1 MAAKKAT
8 TKTEPEQVKDSRR
21 VNVIVTRKFSEH
33 KTKIFAS
40 TTIIKNG
47 KSVLEQFR
55 IPVDTPVSLPIEIA
69 RILKDR
75 KIAKFVDNKQAM
87 VPEFLLEKVETD
99 F

>member
-8 TKTEPEQVKDSRR
+8 TKTEPEQVRNSRR
-21 VNVIVTRKFSEH
+21 VNVIVTRKYSEH
-33 KTKIFAS
+33 KTKIFVS
-40 TTIIKNG
+40 TTIMKNG
-47 KSVLEQFR
+47 KSVLTPFR
-55 IPVDTPVSLPIEIA
+55 VPVDIPVSLPVEIA

-87 VPEFLLEKVETD
+87 VPEYLLEKVETD